1 MKYVKPIALFAPLLV
16 IAGSL
21 VAFSPRA
28 DDDEDEG
35 VRAGI
40 TIDVALQNALAA
52 VGGFPMHAETE
63 KEGSKVHWCVVIV
76 TPQNKV
82 FEVELDG
89 ANGNVLESEEEDDEG
104 PAMTAPISMSQAVT
118 TAVATKPGYVT
129 EAELENEDNRLTWGV
144 EVIAQSDGKLW
155 EVEMDANTGAV
166 LSVTLE
172 SDDNDG
178 GG

>member
-1 MKYVKPIALFAPLLV
+1 MKYVKPIALAAPLLV

-21 VAFSPRA
+21 VAFSPTA
-28 DDDEDEG
+28 DDDDEG

-40 TIDVALQNALAA
+40 TIDVALQNALGS
-52 VGGFPMHAETE
+52 VSGFAKHAETE

-76 TPQNKV
+76 TPENKV
-82 FEVELDG
+82 FEVEMDG

-104 PAMTAPISMSQAVT
+104 PAMTAPVGMAQAVAR
-118 TAVATKPGYVT
+118 AVATKPGYVT

-144 EVIAQSDGKLW
+144 EVIATADGKLW
-155 EVEMDANTGAV
+155 EVEMDANTGTV

-172 SDDNDG
+172 DDDNDG

>member
-1 MKYVKPIALFAPLLV
+1 MKFVKPIALAAPLLV

-21 VAFSPRA
+21 VAFSPAA
-28 DDDEDEG
+28 DDDDEG

-40 TIDVALQNALAA
+40 TIDVALQNALG
-52 VGGFPMHAETE
+52 VVSGFAKHAETE
-63 KEGSKVHWCVVIV
+63 KEGSKVQWCVVIV
-76 TPQNKV
+76 TPENKI

-104 PAMTAPISMSQAVT
+104 PAMTAPVGMAQAVAK
-118 TAVATKPGYVT
+118 AVGTKPGYVT

-144 EVIAQSDGKLW
+144 EVIATSDGKLW

-172 SDDNDG
+172 DDDNG
-178 GG
+178 GGG